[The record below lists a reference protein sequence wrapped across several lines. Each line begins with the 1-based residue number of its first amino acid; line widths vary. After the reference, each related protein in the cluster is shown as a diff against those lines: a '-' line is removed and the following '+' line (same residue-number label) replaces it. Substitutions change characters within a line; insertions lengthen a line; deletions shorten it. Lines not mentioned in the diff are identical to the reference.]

1 MIKLAERNCGM
12 NWEIAQVY
20 YIKAEA
26 VFEAAMKTL
35 ESLGVK
41 EVKVEVEAREENDG
55 GPYGSLNN
63 APHFYMVVYASG
75 TIPDGLKE
83 GCQEMIDAIKL

>member
-12 NWEIAQVY
+12 NYEIAAFFKF
-20 YIKAEA
+20 KADE
-26 VFEAAMKTL
+26 VFESAMKTL
-35 ESLGVK
+35 EPMGVK
-41 EVKVEVEAREENDG
+41 EVKVEVEVREENDG

-83 GCQEMIDAIKL
+83 GCQEMIDAIEL